1 MISYFRWIIVYS
13 LIIFISIYVLLTGLF
28 KLYFPFWSRQPVFH
42 LHNIYYWI
50 YYYFYEQGNII
61 TKALP
66 DDSKF
71 YNDTIH
77 FYNFED
83 CPENLKKDFVEFIGE
98 NFMPRKA
105 EKYAPE
111 NDSIIDAFKNHN
123 GASSLSLKI
132 YNGKILACMTM
143 KPIECK
149 VDTVKMIINY
159 VDFLCVHEMHRK
171 KNYAT
176 NQIYTHVY
184 KHQHKNKNDA
194 ISFFKREN
202 KSNMIVPFTTYY
214 NYMFKI
220 KNWEFCYDFDQPN
233 INIVFIGK
241 ENRNKFHQIFMES
254 KERFDYCFTL
264 GLGNIFHMIDK
275 GHIKIAA
282 LMFGQQFVG
291 YYVFINSYTT
301 YHGVKSIEISAS
313 YKSESVNDNVFTLG
327 FLISL
332 SLIAKDW
339 RNEIIFI
346 ENLSNNNIIL
356 KLLLEKYIYL
366 ERMKNALYFYNYAIH
381 PKDAN
386 KTLCII

>member
-1 MISYFRWIIVYS
+1 MIDSIRWIIIYTLGVS
-13 LIIFISIYVLLTGLF
+13 IIIYFGLTGLF

-42 LHNIYYWI
+42 LHNIFYWV
-50 YYYFYEQGNII
+50 YYYFYEEGAVIS
-61 TKALP
+61 KELP

-71 YNDTIH
+71 YDDTVD
-77 FYNFED
+77 FYNFDE
-83 CPENLKKDFVEFIGE
+83 CPENLKKEFVLFIRE
-98 NFMPRKA
+98 NFMPKKA
-105 EKYAPE
+105 EKYEPE
-111 NDSIIDAFKNHN
+111 NNSIIDAFQNHN
-123 GASSLSLKI
+123 GKSSLSLKL
-132 YNGKILACMTM
+132 YNNKILACMTM
-143 KPIECK
+143 KPIDCI
-149 VDTVKMIINY
+149 VDDNQMTINY
-159 VDFLCVHEMHRK
+159 VDLLCVHKLHRK
-171 KNYAT
+171 KNYAPR
-176 NQIYTHVY
+176 QIFTHVY
-184 KHQHKNKNDA
+184 HRQNQNNGFV
-194 ISFFKREN
+194 SFFKREN

-220 KNWEFCYDFDQPN
+220 QNWTFCYDFDQPDM
-233 INIVFIGK
+233 NIVFIGK

-254 KERFDYCFTL
+254 KKYFKYSFTL
-264 GLGNIFHMIDK
+264 GLGNLFYMIDR

-282 LMFGQQFVG
+282 LMIGQQFVG

-301 YHGVKSIEISAS
+301 YHGVKSIEMPAS
-313 YKSESVNDNVFTLG
+313 YKRPDIDDNVFTLG

-339 RNEIIFI
+339 ENEIIFV